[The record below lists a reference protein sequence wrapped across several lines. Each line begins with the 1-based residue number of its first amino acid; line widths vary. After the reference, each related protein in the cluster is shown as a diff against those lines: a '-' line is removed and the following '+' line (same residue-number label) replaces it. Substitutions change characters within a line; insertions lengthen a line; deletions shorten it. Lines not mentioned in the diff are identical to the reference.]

1 MELQPERTRPFLV
14 ISTDNH
20 NLFAA
25 FQAGNELMRE
35 QMHLAESHTAAH
47 DEKQWSI
54 FGKTEMAAHIFFR
67 RRARKCG
74 PDRNAKR
81 KQLFFRDAV

>member
-20 NLFAA
+20 NLFAV

-35 QMHLAESHTAAH
+35 QMHLAESHAAAH
-47 DEKQWSI
+47 DEKKRSI
-54 FGKTEMAAHIFFR
+54 LGKAEMAAHIFFR
-67 RRARKCG
+67 RRTRKCG

-81 KQLFFRDAV
+81 EQFFL